1 MDFRDN
7 GEGDDGTNREIDGFG
22 EPSPATEEESAG
34 SGGGGAF
41 FMAERLRD
49 AMFGEEGGDL
59 LLQNDDRDGRVV
71 QWLRA
76 LHTQVVGACRADER
90 LKPLLKLNSASGGGA
105 EDPLLAHLSQHFEPS
120 EVGMLARCLC
130 MPLVSVRVGKVVKQ
144 GTTLCPTS
152 IRGNLNLAL
161 LPTSGFRMSFVGDNG
176 QTERL
181 VTVSGGSQ
189 NSYITIEEISE
200 DTSGRSFLVNVSDRS
215 VFYFWCS
222 EKSKLLGAELL
233 GKMRDLLQRRPSIAD
248 LTGVSESRLEYFAT
262 HLRGYLLG
270 SAVDNGDA
278 RYSGIPLSDVDSTRS
293 LQSQKSLRARH
304 SSNQAARANLLCQ
317 GSLSPRISSFKEGL
331 PRSLSM
337 RNARDKLRKLGE
349 NHLSAVENLSASLP
363 MPTYSS
369 CFDDEKSPES
379 TKFDSSAELCFL
391 ESLGGW
397 KLPPASSLSSQVSSD
412 CRPVFAPCYCWC
424 PPSSSVLKP
433 SVISS
438 GIPGSLKESSLP
450 SLSPLVPMVS
460 SSLLIPSSSISLA
473 NLPLELPVFLP
484 DRLPRLPMPS
494 SQPVPTFTPLIC
506 DPIVHIPV
514 IDVCSAGQGYLVS
527 AGPGV
532 TAGIAPKLINPLIPE
547 TNSVLEE
554 SARETLRLLI
564 SSSGSTSG
572 GLAGM
577 LSNGNDVMN
586 AVVAGSKGLYHGR
599 VVVDALSDSLAS
611 MGLASESSKTLS
623 REGWAGHVDDNEE
636 KGAEE
641 EPEGWET

>member
-1 MDFRDN
+1 
-7 GEGDDGTNREIDGFG
+7 
-22 EPSPATEEESAG
+22 
-34 SGGGGAF
+34 
-41 FMAERLRD
+41 
-49 AMFGEEGGDL
+49 
-59 LLQNDDRDGRVV
+59 
-71 QWLRA
+71 
-76 LHTQVVGACRADER
+76 
-90 LKPLLKLNSASGGGA
+90 
-105 EDPLLAHLSQHFEPS
+105 
-120 EVGMLARCLC
+120 
-130 MPLVSVRVGKVVKQ
+130 
-144 GTTLCPTS
+144 
-152 IRGNLNLAL
+152 
-161 LPTSGFRMSFVGDNG
+161 
-176 QTERL
+176 
-181 VTVSGGSQ
+181 
-189 NSYITIEEISE
+189 
-200 DTSGRSFLVNVSDRS
+200 
-215 VFYFWCS
+215 
-222 EKSKLLGAELL
+222 
-233 GKMRDLLQRRPSIAD
+233 
-248 LTGVSESRLEYFAT
+248 
-262 HLRGYLLG
+262 
-270 SAVDNGDA
+270 
-278 RYSGIPLSDVDSTRS
+278 
-293 LQSQKSLRARH
+293 
-304 SSNQAARANLLCQ
+304 
-317 GSLSPRISSFKEGL
+317 
-331 PRSLSM
+331 
-337 RNARDKLRKLGE
+337 
-349 NHLSAVENLSASLP
+349 